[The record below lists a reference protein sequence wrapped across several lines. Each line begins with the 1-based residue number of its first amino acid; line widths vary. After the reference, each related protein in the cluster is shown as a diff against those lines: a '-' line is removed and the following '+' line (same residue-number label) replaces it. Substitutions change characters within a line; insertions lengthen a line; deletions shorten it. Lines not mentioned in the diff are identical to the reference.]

1 MADLL
6 SDTGAATRAA
16 DTLLRGTGGRAVTLR
31 LPAPAAAGDAGQL
44 GLAAPGFED
53 VELAPVVFR
62 SPEGAQNKS
71 QNKPQRRELLVSAT
85 AAAALAGSL
94 GYGAA
99 EALFAAAFGVLVDG
113 VLLSIESTTVA
124 EAAGSAYL
132 YRLSLRV
139 PATEEI

>member
-62 SPEGAQNKS
+62 SAQGFQGKAS
-71 QNKPQRRELLVSAT
+71 HRELLVSAT
-85 AAAALAGSL
+85 AVAALAGSL

>member
-16 DTLLRGTGGRAVTLR
+16 DTLLRGTSGRAVTLR
-31 LPAPAAAGDAGQL
+31 LPAPAGTGDAEQL
-44 GLAAPGFED
+44 GLAVPGFED

-62 SPEGAQNKS
+62 SAQGFQGKAS
-71 QNKPQRRELLVSAT
+71 HRELLVSTT

-94 GYGAA
+94 GYGTPQ
-99 EALFAAAFGVLVDG
+99 ALFAAAAGVLVDG
-113 VLLSIESTTVA
+113 VLFFIEAATIA
-124 EAAGSAYL
+124 EAVGSAYL

-139 PATEEI
+139 PAIEQI